1 MTSLDPTHIPL
12 HPFRGKASE
21 GQALH
26 RPADAEPSKSSSSF
40 PDELPRDSDNESSD
54 EEMSVDGDARAAERR
69 ARREGR
75 KRVQNAMLPIPDQRL
90 EQVSPERPGI
100 L

>member
-26 RPADAEPSKSSSSF
+26 HPSSSSKSSGSF
-40 PDELPRDSDNESSD
+40 PDELPADSSD
-54 EEMSVDGDARAAERR
+54 DEISVDGERHAERR

-75 KRVQNAMLPIPDQRL
+75 KRVQAAMLPIPDQRL
-90 EQVSPERPGI
+90 EQVRVRSVTQMAK
-100 L
+100 LYH